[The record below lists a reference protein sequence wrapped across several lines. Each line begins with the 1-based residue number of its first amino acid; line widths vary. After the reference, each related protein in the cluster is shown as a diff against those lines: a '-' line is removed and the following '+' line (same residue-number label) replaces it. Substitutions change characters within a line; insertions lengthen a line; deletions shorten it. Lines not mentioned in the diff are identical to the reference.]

1 MPLPVD
7 QQLAQ
12 ELKRDITS
20 LQIPQLL
27 VSMLSAQFAL
37 EALLQAA
44 PQSMQD
50 LFETLLQV
58 QLQLAQKDAKPVLS
72 QQPIQLLLALQEKP
86 VIIWLAE
93 LLLSVPLEMV

>member
-27 VSMLSAQFAL
+27 VSTLSAQFAL